1 MISDATLLEIKNEM
15 HRAKIKWPEWVTDP
29 IHRAAIVSEEA
40 GELIQSSLQYVYE
53 NGSIEDIRKEA
64 IHTAA
69 TAIRLL
75 ENL

>member
-1 MISDATLLEIKNEM
+1 MISDYTMLSIQLEIDHAEK
-15 HRAKIKWPEWVTDP
+15 KWPVWVKDP